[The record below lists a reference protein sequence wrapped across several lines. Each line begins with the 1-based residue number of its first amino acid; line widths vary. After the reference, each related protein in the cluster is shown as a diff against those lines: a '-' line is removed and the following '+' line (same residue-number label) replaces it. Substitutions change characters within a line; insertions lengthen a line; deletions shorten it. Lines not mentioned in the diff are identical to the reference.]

1 VKALI
6 FDLDGVLIS
15 TDQYHY
21 KAWKRIADELGIY
34 FDQGINNRLRGVSRR
49 ACLDILLENYRGP
62 MLTQEDKERLT
73 EEKNTLYRDM
83 LTNLTPAS
91 VDSEVRS
98 TLITLKSRGH
108 KLAVGSSSRNTKFIL
123 EQTELTTLFDAI
135 SDGTNITHSKPHPE
149 VFLKA
154 AQMLGEESS
163 NCIVI
168 EDAAAGIDAAKA
180 AGMTAVGIGEAA
192 GYGHADICLQKIS
205 DLLSGADCLY
215 LQGFPEIG
223 ESVGGGQRLCDSA
236 EVSSNVSSE

>member
-205 DLLSGADCLY
+205 DLL
-215 LQGFPEIG
+215 
-223 ESVGGGQRLCDSA
+223 
-236 EVSSNVSSE
+236 